1 MNNRQKAFCEHFAAC
16 GNAAEAA
23 RRAGYSDRTARSI
36 GQRLLTDVDILTYV
50 RALQDQAAAVRI
62 VSMQQVKA
70 FWSRVMD
77 DAAETTANRLRASEL
92 LAKSAGAFVQV
103 AAIDDGLGGFAAA
116 PSGGDV
122 LIVLPDNG
130 RDPHLT
136 KEAAKGEEIKRY

>member
-1 MNNRQKAFCEHFAAC
+1 
-16 GNAAEAA
+16 
-23 RRAGYSDRTARSI
+23 
-36 GQRLLTDVDILTYV
+36 
-50 RALQDQAAAVRI
+50 
-62 VSMQQVKA
+62 
-70 FWSRVMD
+70 SRVMD
-77 DAAETTANRLRASEL
+77 DTAETTANRLRASEL